1 MTSTIDS
8 DGTGNTADRPD
19 APGSSSSPRRE
30 PSTDRPR
37 AADISGGPAA
47 ALPGTGHAAST
58 PADAPLGGAVWAALA
73 GLIAAAAALATGEL
87 FSGLSTSIVSL
98 PVAIFDVLVDFS
110 PQGITSWS
118 RETFGT
124 NQKTV
129 TVVGIVATTLVL
141 GAVVGVASRRN
152 RRIGVGAFVAAGLF
166 GGWAAARS
174 PLGSAFWSWVAA
186 LTTIAVG
193 VFVLT
198 RLLRWLPGSPA
209 DVADHRT
216 ADGAEAQYVGPAAF
230 SSPARR
236 RFLGVAGGAAL
247 FALFGS
253 AVGRALRNGQNV
265 ESARTQV
272 AAQLGGSSG
281 GVLDSP
287 STVLDAVPA
296 SETFDAVEGI
306 SALVTPNDDF
316 YRIDTAFSP
325 PQVDPGDW
333 NLTIMGMVDN
343 EVTLTFDDLLAMD
356 QIEEVITLSCVSNEV
371 GGGLVGNAVWTGV
384 PLSTL
389 LDMAGVQDGATQ
401 IVGRSVDDWTGGFPT
416 EVAYDGRPAMVALT
430 MNGEP
435 LPVRH
440 GFPARLVVP
449 GLYGYVSATKWLKE
463 IELTT
468 WEGYDG
474 YWIPRGWA
482 KEGPIKTQSRIDVPS
497 NGATVPAGPTAVA
510 GVAWAGKR
518 SVDRVE
524 VRIDDGD
531 WIEATLSGEL
541 SENSWRQW
549 MISWDA
555 TPGDHTIQV
564 RATDGLGETQ
574 PPERTPVAPDGATG
588 HHTIGVRVA

>member
-1 MTSTIDS
+1 MTSIIDT
-8 DGTGNTADRPD
+8 DATGDTPDRSVTADGG
-19 APGSSSSPRRE
+19 APAP
-30 PSTDRPR
+30 
-37 AADISGGPAA
+37 ADTASPAA
-47 ALPGTGHAAST
+47 A
-58 PADAPLGGAVWAALA
+58 DVAPGGAVWAALA

-87 FSGLSTSIVSL
+87 FSGLSASIVSL

-152 RRIGVGAFVAAGLF
+152 RRIGVGAFVVAGLF

-174 PLGSAFWSWVAA
+174 PLSSAFWSWVAA
-186 LTTIAVG
+186 LATIAAG

-198 RLLRWLPGSPA
+198 RLLRSLPGSAA
-209 DVADHRT
+209 DVVDHRT
-216 ADGAEAQYVGPAAF
+216 ADGRPAEYVGPAAF
-230 SSPARR
+230 ASPARR
-236 RFLGVAGGAAL
+236 RFFAVAGGAAL

-253 AVGRALRNGQNV
+253 TVGRALRNGQTV
-265 ESARTQV
+265 DAARDQV
-272 AAQLGGSSG
+272 ATQLG
-281 GVLDSP
+281 DTP
-287 STVLDAVPA
+287 SAVLDAVPA
-296 SETFDAVEGI
+296 SETFDAVEGV
-306 SALVTPNDDF
+306 SSLVTPNDDF

-325 PQVDPGDW
+325 PQVDPADW
-333 NLTIMGMVDN
+333 NLTIKGMVDN

-371 GGGLVGNAVWTGV
+371 GGGLVGNAVWTGI
-384 PLSTL
+384 PLATL

-416 EVAYDGRPAMVALT
+416 EIAYDGRPAMVALT

-435 LPVRH
+435 LPVQH

-497 NGATVPAGPTAVA
+497 NGATVPAGPTAIA
-510 GVAWAGKR
+510 GVAWAGLR

-555 TPGDHTIQV
+555 TPGDHTVQV

-574 PPERTPVAPDGATG
+574 PPERTRVAPDGATG

>member
-1 MTSTIDS
+1 MTSTIDT
-8 DGTGNTADRPD
+8 DGSGNTPERPD
-19 APGSSSSPRRE
+19 TPDRLDSPGSASSVSSSRT
-30 PSTDRPR
+30 S
-37 AADISGGPAA
+37 AGADSPAPA
-47 ALPGTGHAAST
+47 GATAPAS
-58 PADAPLGGAVWAALA
+58 DARGGALWAALA
-73 GLIAAAAALATGEL
+73 GLVAAGAALASGEM
-87 FSGLSTSIVSL
+87 FSGLSSSIVSL

-141 GAVVGVASRRN
+141 GAVVGVASRRD
-152 RRIGVGAFVAAGLF
+152 RRIGIGAFVAAGLF

-174 PLGSAFWSWVAA
+174 PLSSGFWSWVAA
-186 LTTIAVG
+186 LATIAVG
-193 VFVLT
+193 LFVLT
-198 RLLRWLPGSPA
+198 RLLRSLPGSAA
-209 DVADHRT
+209 DVVDHRT
-216 ADGAEAQYVGPAAF
+216 ADGVEATYVGPAVFA
-230 SSPARR
+230 SSARR
-236 RFLGVAGGAAL
+236 RFFALAGGAAV

-253 AVGRALRNGQNV
+253 AVGRALRNGRTV
-265 ESARTQV
+265 DAARDQV
-272 AAQLGGSSG
+272 ATRIGDTGAA
-281 GVLDSP
+281 
-287 STVLDAVPA
+287 VLDAVPA

-306 SALVTPNDDF
+306 STLITPNDDF

-325 PQVDPGDW
+325 PLVDPADW
-333 NLTIMGMVDN
+333 NLTIKGMVDN

-384 PLSTL
+384 PLAAL
-389 LDMAGVQDGATQ
+389 LDLAGVQDGATQ

-416 EVAYDGRPAMVALT
+416 EIAYDGRPAMVALT

-435 LPVRH
+435 LPVQH

-482 KEGPIKTQSRIDVPS
+482 KEGPIKTQSRIDVPN
-497 NGATVPAGPTAVA
+497 NGATVPAGPTAIA
-510 GVAWAGKR
+510 GVAWAGTR

-524 VRIDDGD
+524 VRIDGGD

-541 SENSWRQW
+541 SESSWRQW

-555 TPGDHTIQV
+555 TPGNHGIQV
-564 RATDGLGETQ
+564 RATDGLGEPQ
-574 PPERTPVAPDGATG
+574 PPEPTPVAPDGATG